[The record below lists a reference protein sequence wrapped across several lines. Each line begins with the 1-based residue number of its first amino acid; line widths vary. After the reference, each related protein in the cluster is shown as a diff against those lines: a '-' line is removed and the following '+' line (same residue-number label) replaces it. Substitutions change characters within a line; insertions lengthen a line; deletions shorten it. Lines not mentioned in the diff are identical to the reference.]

1 MALLFR
7 FNPLMHAKNQKA
19 VEQGGRQREFAA
31 KEEERSKEL
40 VAKEEELSTQ
50 LAAKE

>member
-31 KEEERSKEL
+31 KEEERSTQF
-40 VAKEEELSTQ
+40 AAIEEERSR
-50 LAAKE
+50 ES